1 MNSLRSA
8 LTAVLTSQR
17 GNEEVEAEIR
27 SGTPDRP
34 SLQTC
39 GRGRVSRSRV
49 LPDNPPARYNNW
61 SPDRL
66 LSLAGFQVTAI
77 GRICGDH

>member
-8 LTAVLTSQR
+8 LTAALTSQR

-39 GRGRVSRSRV
+39 CREYVQIAE
-49 LPDNPPARYNNW
+49 LNI
-61 SPDRL
+61 
-66 LSLAGFQVTAI
+66 AGQPSGTI
-77 GRICGDH
+77 